1 MNKKFYTFYLSKWE
15 NENSSYFQSFRE
27 KFPIISNSLIN
38 NKSTKYIILLVN
50 VVAVVLIIVFI
61 YFNFIHPND
70 IPSVWYGLLAS
81 IMGLLLGTALYP
93 TKIITPSADQ

>member
-1 MNKKFYTFYLSKWE
+1 MV
-15 NENSSYFQSFRE
+15 E
-27 KFPIISNSLIN
+27 KASAMGSHMSMIAG
-38 NKSTKYIILLVN
+38 LLVM
-50 VVAVVLIIVFI
+50 I

-70 IPSVWYGLLAS
+70 IPSVWYGLVAS